1 MEKVSLLTRVIFH
14 ISNILLIAL
23 YLYPGSIMGC
33 LLYGNIQK
41 QPQITSDYVLFSSN
55 HIYAFLILSILGLF
69 SYYSKNIKILFLY
82 LFFISIFLELLHYV
96 IPQRSFEFKD
106 LFGNF
111 FGVLIIF
118 LVFNI
123 YKFFKKILLLSLF

>member
-1 MEKVSLLTRVIFH
+1 MKKVSLLTRVIFH

-23 YLYPGSIMGC
+23 YLYPGSIMGW

-96 IPQRSFEFKD
+96 IPQISFEFKD

-123 YKFFKKILLLSLF
+123 YKFFKKIL

>member
-14 ISNILLIAL
+14 ISNILLIVL
-23 YLYPGSIMGC
+23 YLYPGSIMGW
-33 LLYGNIQK
+33 LLYNNIKK
-41 QPQITSDYVLFSSN
+41 QPQITSDHVLFSSN

-96 IPQRSFEFKD
+96 IPQRSFELKD

-123 YKFFKKILLLSLF
+123 YKFFKKIL

>member
-23 YLYPGSIMGC
+23 YLYPGSIMGW

-55 HIYAFLILSILGLF
+55 HIYAFLILSLLGLF

-96 IPQRSFEFKD
+96 IPQRSFELKD

-123 YKFFKKILLLSLF
+123 YKFFKKFYD

>member
-1 MEKVSLLTRVIFH
+1 MEKVSLLTRVIFY
-14 ISNILLIAL
+14 ISNILLISL
-23 YLYPGSIMGC
+23 YLYPGSIMGW

-41 QPQITSDYVLFSSN
+41 QPQLTSDHVLFSSN
-55 HIYAFLILSILGLF
+55 HVYAFLILSSLGLI
-69 SYYSKNIKILFLY
+69 SYYRKNIKILFLY

-96 IPQRSFEFKD
+96 IPQRSFELKD

-118 LVFNI
+118 LVFNV
-123 YKFFKKILLLSLF
+123 YKFFKKIL

>member
-23 YLYPGSIMGC
+23 YLYPGSIMGW

-55 HIYAFLILSILGLF
+55 HIYAFLILSLLGLF

-82 LFFISIFLELLHYV
+82 LFFISIFLELLHHV
-96 IPQRSFEFKD
+96 LPQRSFELKD

-123 YKFFKKILLLSLF
+123 YKFFKKIL

>member
-14 ISNILLIAL
+14 ISNILLIVL
-23 YLYPGSIMGC
+23 YLYPGSIMGW
-33 LLYGNIQK
+33 LLYNNIKK
-41 QPQITSDYVLFSSN
+41 QPQITSDHILFSSN
-55 HIYAFLILSILGLF
+55 HIYAFLIISILGLF

-96 IPQRSFEFKD
+96 IPQRSFELKD

-123 YKFFKKILLLSLF
+123 YKFFKKIL